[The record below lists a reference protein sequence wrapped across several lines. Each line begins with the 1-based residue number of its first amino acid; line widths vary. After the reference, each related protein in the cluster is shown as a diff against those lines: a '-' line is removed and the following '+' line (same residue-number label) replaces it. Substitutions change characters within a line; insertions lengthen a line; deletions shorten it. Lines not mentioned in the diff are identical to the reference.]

1 MNNNTIDFN
10 KLRADVAQHGG
21 GHLVDELR
29 KVQQEQYKREDL
41 PLLEAL
47 GFANAF
53 LTAQYNVEE
62 NN

>member
-1 MNNNTIDFN
+1 MNNNTLEFGVSREGNGANQMI
-10 KLRADVAQHGG
+10 ADI
-21 GHLVDELR
+21 R
-29 KVQQEQYKREDL
+29 KYQQERYQREDL

>member
-1 MNNNTIDFN
+1 MNNNTLEFGVSREGNGANQMI
-10 KLRADVAQHGG
+10 ADI
-21 GHLVDELR
+21 R
-29 KVQQEQYKREDL
+29 KYQQEQYKREDL

-53 LTAQYNVEE
+53 LSAQYNVEE

>member
-1 MNNNTIDFN
+1 MNTVNFD
-10 KLRADVAQHGG
+10 KLRAEVAQHGG

-29 KVQQEQYKREDL
+29 KVQQAQYQREDL

>member
-1 MNNNTIDFN
+1 MNNDTLEFGVSREGNGAKQMI
-10 KLRADVAQHGG
+10 ADI
-21 GHLVDELR
+21 R
-29 KVQQEQYKREDL
+29 KYQQEKYQREDL

>member
-1 MNNNTIDFN
+1 MNNNTLEFGVSREGNGANQMI
-10 KLRADVAQHGG
+10 ADI
-21 GHLVDELR
+21 R
-29 KVQQEQYKREDL
+29 KYQQERYQREDL

-53 LTAQYNVEE
+53 LSAQYNVEE

>member
-1 MNNNTIDFN
+1 MNNDTLDLGVSREGNGANQMI
-10 KLRADVAQHGG
+10 ADI
-21 GHLVDELR
+21 R
-29 KVQQEQYKREDL
+29 KYQQEKYNREDL

-53 LTAQYNVEE
+53 LSAQYNVEE

>member
-1 MNNNTIDFN
+1 MNNNTLEFGVSREGNGANQMI
-10 KLRADVAQHGG
+10 ADI
-21 GHLVDELR
+21 
-29 KVQQEQYKREDL
+29 KKFQQEQYKREDL

-47 GFANAF
+47 GLANAF

>member
-1 MNNNTIDFN
+1 MNNNTLEFGVSREGNGANQMI
-10 KLRADVAQHGG
+10 ADI
-21 GHLVDELR
+21 R
-29 KVQQEQYKREDL
+29 KYQQEKYNREDL

-53 LTAQYNVEE
+53 LSAQYNVEE

>member
-1 MNNNTIDFN
+1 MNNDTLDLGVSREGNGANQMI
-10 KLRADVAQHGG
+10 ADI
-21 GHLVDELR
+21 
-29 KVQQEQYKREDL
+29 KKYQQEQYKREDL

-53 LTAQYNVEE
+53 LSAQYNVEE